1 MDKEIYFYESA
12 QACGHD
18 VLISWD
24 ETEHAIDH
32 FEPCIR
38 TTQMGILTLFSRLLL
53 RKYRIFIVEYDGECY
68 EIKLGGGNTRTNR
81 VIHPAHNI
89 FKLWASGEFS
99 RR

>member
-38 TTQMGILTLFSRLLL
+38 TTQMGILSMYARL
-53 RKYRIFIVEYDGECY
+53 RQRGYRIFIVEYDGEYY
-68 EIKLGGGNTRTNR
+68 EIKPGENNTRTNR
-81 VIHPAHNI
+81 EIRMTHNI
-89 FKLWASGEFS
+89 FKLWMSGEFS